1 MITREEIHELAEF
14 EDPSACA
21 LSFYFQPATPRNKAH
36 KEEAILTKDLARE
49 AMRQLETRTKSSSAG
64 NSNNK
69 SNNKDKFES
78 ARADLDRIVRLS
90 QDLRGNGTHG
100 HGARAKAV
108 FACSARG
115 FWHEYDLPAQLSG
128 TQLLVNRHFHL
139 KPLAQLLGAFSSLG
153 IVLVDRHRARLFDLR
168 LGELTERMDF
178 FHALTRRGRGDGF
191 GGYDAGHVERRVADE
206 ALHHFKFIAEFVKD
220 ALGRSN
226 KDRSSKGKGDKD
238 KGMFENWILGCQD
251 THWSQFE
258 PQLHPY
264 AKQKLLGRFTAEVA
278 HVSNEEI
285 RSHAEKIFAD
295 AQERRCEEVFRE
307 TLNQAHHNARG
318 VTGLRRVLN
327 ALELGEVQ
335 TLLVG
340 QNYHSQAVECSGCGH
355 LDAHLVNFCP
365 VCGRQT
371 REVVD
376 VGEAILPW
384 IIRHN
389 IELFYVKDDP
399 EFDKVG
405 NIAAL
410 LRFRSEHSISNL
422 RSIADVPP
430 KPSVSRRA
438 RLVGR
443 YRGLASG

>member
-1 MITREEIHELAEF
+1 MITREQIHELAEF

-49 AMRQLETRTKSSSAG
+49 AMRQLETRTRSSSAG

-69 SNNKDKFES
+69 TNSKDKFES

-115 FWHEYDLPAQLSG
+115 FWRQYDLPAQLSG

-139 KPLAQLLGAFSSLG
+139 KPLAQLLGALSSLG

-206 ALHHFKFIAEFVKD
+206 ARQHFKFIAEFLKD
-220 ALGRSN
+220 AL
-226 KDRSSKGKGDKD
+226 DK
-238 KGMFENWILGCQD
+238 KGMFENWIVGCQD
-251 THWSQFE
+251 VHWSQFE

-285 RSHAEKIFAD
+285 RSHAEKIFAE
-295 AQERRCEEVFRE
+295 AKERRCEEVVRE
-307 TLNQAHHNARG
+307 TLNQARHQARG

-340 QNYHSQAVECSGCGH
+340 QSYHAQAVECSGCGH

-384 IIRHN
+384 VIRHN

-410 LRFRSEHSISNL
+410 LRFRSEHNKNNNL
-422 RSIADVPP
+422 RSISDVPP
-430 KPSVSRRA
+430 NPSVSRRA
-438 RLVGR
+438 GLVGR